1 MCLLIVLEST
11 LFSKGLKLLIYK
23 LELQLFRKG
32 EIDILWS
39 ENLGSMTFMILLLS
53 TNTSNKFSI

>member
-23 LELQLFRKG
+23 LELQLFRKC

-39 ENLGSMTFMILLLS
+39 ENLGSMTSMILLLS

>member
-32 EIDILWS
+32 EIYISWA
-39 ENLGSMTFMILLLS
+39 EILGSMTFMILLLS
-53 TNTSNKFSI
+53 TNTLNKFSI